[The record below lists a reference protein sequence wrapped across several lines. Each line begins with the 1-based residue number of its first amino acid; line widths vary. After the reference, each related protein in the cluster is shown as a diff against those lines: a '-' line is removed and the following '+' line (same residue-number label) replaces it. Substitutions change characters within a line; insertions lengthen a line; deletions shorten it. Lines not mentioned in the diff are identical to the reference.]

1 MKNNIFQAIRITI
14 ISIIFFSGIYTLM
27 VLGIAQFTENN
38 GKGEM
43 IINNGKK
50 YYTSIGQKFTEDKYF
65 YSRPSAVDYN
75 GSGSGGSNKGPT
87 NPQYLKIVQERTDTF
102 LVHNPGIKKEDI
114 PSDLVTASG
123 SGLDPHISVPA
134 AYIQIKRISKIR
146 GLEENAVKNLIQS
159 NTEKPLLNF
168 FGTERVNVLKLNIAL
183 DKIETDLHK

>member
-1 MKNNIFQAIRITI
+1 MKNNIFPAIRITI
-14 ISIIFFSGIYTLM
+14 ISMIFFSGIYTLI
-27 VLGIAQFTENN
+27 VSGIAQFAENK
-38 GKGEM
+38 GKGDI

-50 YYTSIGQKFTEDKYF
+50 YYTCIGQKFTDDKYF

-75 GSGSGGSNKGPT
+75 GTGSGGSNKGPS
-87 NPQYLKIVQERTDTF
+87 NPQYLKKVQERIDTF
-102 LVHNPGIKKEDI
+102 LIHNPGIKKEDI

-183 DKIETDLHK
+183 DKIKTDLHK